1 MSDSHT
7 PTPSAPPAALI
18 RDDSILSDATSDR
31 DPFNIFGSPSPE
43 RSKEYHPPP
52 SSVENGE
59 ILRPSG
65 SENTRQF
72 YAIAE
77 TVQPESKR
85 ATIKFSDINDSR
97 SNDHP
102 SISETSNTLRNSKR
116 ASSKTALPP
125 ASPSSQKPTASTP
138 ICTSCIIS

>member
-1 MSDSHT
+1 MSDSHS

-18 RDDSILSDATSDR
+18 RDSSILSDATSDK

-43 RSKEYHPPP
+43 RAKEYHPPP
-52 SSVENGE
+52 SNVENGE
-59 ILRPSG
+59 ILRRSG

-72 YAIAE
+72 HAIAE
-77 TVQPESKR
+77 AVQPESKR
-85 ATIKFSDINDSR
+85 ASIKFSDINDSR

-102 SISETSNTLRNSKR
+102 SISETSNTLPNSKR
-116 ASSKTALPP
+116 ASSKTAVTP

-138 ICTSCIIS
+138 ICNCIIS